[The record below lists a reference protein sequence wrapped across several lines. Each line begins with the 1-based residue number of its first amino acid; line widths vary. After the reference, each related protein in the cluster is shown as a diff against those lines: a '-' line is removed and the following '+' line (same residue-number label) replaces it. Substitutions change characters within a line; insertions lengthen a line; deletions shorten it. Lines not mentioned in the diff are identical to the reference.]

1 MAHLKSE
8 QVKNIADNLLRM
20 TNGLGNYRYEN
31 SERLSDDEN
40 QRIKELHEK
49 QLSHTTELYTES
61 AVLVMDDVETSL
73 KQIDTITIETQ
84 KLYKSLTTVQ
94 KVLDRATSVLT
105 LAIAI
110 IGLDPKGISFSI
122 QSLLSK
128 TVSP

>member
-8 QVKNIADNLLRM
+8 QVKNLADNLLRM

-31 SERLSDDEN
+31 SERLSEDEN

-49 QLSHTTELYTES
+49 QLSHTTELYTKS

-73 KQIDTITIETQ
+73 KQIDTITLETQ
-84 KLYKSLTTVQ
+84 KLYENLTTVQ

-110 IGLDPKGISFSI
+110 IGLDPKGITSSI
-122 QSLLSK
+122 KGLLAK
-128 TVSP
+128 TT

>member
-8 QVKNIADNLLRM
+8 QVKDLADNLLRM

-31 SERLSDDEN
+31 SERLSEDEN

-49 QLSHTTELYTES
+49 QLSHTTELYTKS

-73 KQIDTITIETQ
+73 KQIDTITLETQ
-84 KLYKSLTTVQ
+84 ELYKNLTTVQ
-94 KVLDRATSVLT
+94 TVLDRATSVLT

-110 IGLDPKGISFSI
+110 IGLDPKGITASI
-122 QSLLSK
+122 KGLLAK
-128 TVSP
+128 TA